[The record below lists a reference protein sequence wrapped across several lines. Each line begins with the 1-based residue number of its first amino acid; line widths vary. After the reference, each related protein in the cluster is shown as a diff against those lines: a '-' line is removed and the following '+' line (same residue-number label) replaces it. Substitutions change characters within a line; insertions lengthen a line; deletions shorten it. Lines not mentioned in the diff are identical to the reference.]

1 MMKNKK
7 LTKNFFI
14 LTSQMINIS
23 IIYNLTL
30 YFSLRS
36 YFYSREDQ
44 LSQNNF
50 ETPILIFIILV
61 LSLLFFNFL
70 LKLFGLSFLL
80 FLCFGFIVNFSVVFQ
95 IKERASINLENL
107 NKYTFN
113 SSLMI
118 YNVSRNYFLN

>member
-14 LTSQMINIS
+14 LTSQIINIS